1 MNISTNRLFILGAE
15 NADAHAWPIADRPP
29 PSFRG
34 PWIARSNGMKMTT
47 RPVEIDYL
55 IAGADAVSMA
65 LADALVRK
73 PGPASPLLINA
84 INRTTPPRSCTY
96 MVVQY
101 NGLESRELGNGCD
114 R

>member
-65 LADALVRK
+65 LAECSRSQTRARVAFIDKRDQ
-73 PGPASPLLINA
+73 PDDASPFMHLYG
-84 INRTTPPRSCTY
+84 RP
-96 MVVQY
+96 V
-101 NGLESRELGNGCD
+101 
-114 R
+114 